1 MSFSLQNC
9 RVEPLQK
16 ALGLPIDVLR
26 LDLIHPVVSGNKW
39 FKLKEYI
46 KAAKAENKAVILTFG
61 GAYSNHIVATAAA
74 SKMEG
79 FKSIG
84 VIRGEEPE
92 HWSPTLQNAKEFGMQ
107 LFFVSRTDYR
117 IKQIP
122 AEVYWQNQPS
132 EIFEIPEGGYG
143 LLGKIGA
150 KDILQFFNTY
160 SYSHIVSAVGTGTT
174 LAGLIEGA
182 NPSQKII
189 GVSVLKNAFSL
200 QREIADLLP
209 AYKQDCFQL
218 ISDYHF
224 GGYAKYTQELL
235 SFMNSLYKKT
245 LLPTDFVYTAKA
257 FYAVLDSFKNG
268 FFTEQDKVLFIHT
281 GGLQGNSSLPKGTL
295 IFG

>member
-9 RVEPLQK
+9 RVESLQS

-39 FKLKEYI
+39 FKLKEHI
-46 KAAKAENKAVILTFG
+46 KAAIAENKTVILTLA
-61 GAYSNHIVATAAA
+61 GAYSNHMVATAAA
-74 SKMEG
+74 SKTEG

-92 HWSPTLQNAKEFGMQ
+92 RWSPTLQTAKEFGMQ

-117 IKQIP
+117 LKKIP
-122 AEVYWQNQPS
+122 VEVYDQHVPS

-150 KDILQFFNTY
+150 TDILQFFDTS
-160 SYSHIVSAVGTGTT
+160 SYTHIISAVGTGTT
-174 LAGLIEGA
+174 LAGLTEA
-182 NPSQKII
+182 VKPSQKII
-189 GVSVLKNAFSL
+189 GVPVLKNAFSL
-200 QREIADLLP
+200 QKEIEDLLQ
-209 AYKQDCFQL
+209 AEKQNCFQL
-218 ISDYHF
+218 INDYHF

-235 SFMNSLYKKT
+235 SFMNSFYKATKV
-245 LLPTDFVYTAKA
+245 PTDFVYTAKA
-257 FYAVLDSFKNG
+257 FYAALDGFKKG
-268 FFTEQDKVLFIHT
+268 IFTKGDKILLIHT